1 MVVFI
6 LSGTQY
12 DSCLARLQN
21 YKYLPLNRA
30 LINPMMGLHLMVVF
44 ILKLNIVSNN
54 FLSSILI
61 ECWQLMQKL
70 EYFRLQHVYR
80 EVNGFANILVK
91 ARCTQQTIETNFVI
105 FVTLLTH
112 VLRAIEFVVQM
123 YIVPML
129 FHICLAVYFH
139 Q

>member
-1 MVVFI
+1 MTLAVDMGITHLEIESDSLAVVV
-6 LSGTQY
+6 Q
-12 DSCLARLQN
+12 
-21 YKYLPLNRA
+21 
-30 LINPMMGLHLMVVF
+30 

-80 EVNGFANILVK
+80 EVNGFVNILVK
-91 ARCTQQTIETNFVI
+91 ARCTQQTNFVI
-105 FVTLLTH
+105 FVTLLAY
-112 VLRAIEFVVQM
+112 VLWAIEFVVQM

>member
-1 MVVFI
+1 MGITHLEIESDSLAVVVQ
-6 LSGTQY
+6 L
-12 DSCLARLQN
+12 
-21 YKYLPLNRA
+21 
-30 LINPMMGLHLMVVF
+30 
-44 ILKLNIVSNN
+44 LKLNIVSNN

-70 EYFRLQHVYR
+70 EYFRLQHVYG

-91 ARCTQQTIETNFVI
+91 ARCTQQTIEKNFVI
-105 FVTLLTH
+105 FATLLTH

-129 FHICLAVYFH
+129 FHICFAVYFH